1 MAKGNASL
9 IKDII
14 DDTKTSTQTTFSSDK
29 LEKLINAGNADI
41 VYLTVSAI
49 APTITSSTDI
59 YYNSTTK
66 LIYKVDNN
74 AWNVGEAPKA
84 NTLYIGTNNKK
95 VYLED
100 TTGLK
105 EVSGGSSSVKVST
118 KDGNAITTLENNTDP
133 DEDGIYVE
141 DLSTQVKN
149 INIAQKTVN
158 EDVGY
163 IQVGCSDH
171 TESLVLGSVLKFPYI
186 RDSHNDIDY
195 DSSTG
200 IFKLKAGKTYSLEA
214 QITMFETYGY
224 FYYIFKDI
232 TKNKE
237 IGTGGKTE
245 FNTSRSYHDDKGNI
259 ASALYTPD
267 ADTEIQ
273 LVINS
278 TSTGSFKIQGVS
290 YIKITEIGRN
300 IIIDPVNYIDTTQGI
315 QDVPVGQV
323 VEVLGDKE
331 LQQYRICNGDTI
343 DIGVYP
349 ELEQKF
355 KEMCAVNMFGG
366 DGVTNYKLPNLTP
379 TIYNYISRLPEMTAP
394 NIPTPYVAT
403 ASSIFDSRYQAYMAF
418 NSNNG
423 DAGYCWHSK
432 GGKPTIWLQ
441 IDYGSPVKINAFRLR
456 ARSTYSGWLN
466 QMPTSFKLQGSNDGV
481 NFTTIKEYSGLSYGG
496 TKYETEFL
504 LDNDVEYRYYKLT
517 DMVGQGSPSICF
529 NKVEY
534 LYVVKKS
541 SYIKVK
547 PTYFIGTINGYE
559 ERKTLMDT
567 PVLIPCTN
575 GMLKPGTEVPLSE
588 SLDDYDY
595 VEVHVGA
602 DYAGSVFGKHVT
614 RIPTSEIIYS
624 PTKTEWANTY
634 QDWICD
640 QNTSFALWYGFKDAQ
655 TLYVGRMQANVNSK
669 PSNYRGCQII
679 KIIGIRNKYKIN

>member
-14 DDTKTSTQTTFSSDK
+14 DDTKTSTQTTFSSNK

-41 VYLTVSAI
+41 VYLTVSAT
-49 APTITSSTDI
+49 APAITSSTDI

-74 AWNVGEAPKA
+74 AWNTGEAPKA

-100 TTGLK
+100 VGALK
-105 EVSGGSSSVKVST
+105 EVSGGSSDVKVSA
-118 KDGNAITTLENNTDP
+118 KDGNAIETVSGSTDP
-133 DEDGIYVE
+133 NEDGIFVE
-141 DLSTQVKN
+141 DLSQKVN
-149 INIAQKTVN
+149 QINIAQKTVN
-158 EDVGY
+158 EEMGY
-163 IQVGCSDH
+163 AD
-171 TESLVLGSVLKFPYI
+171 LKIDNI
-186 RDSHNDIDY
+186 RPTLNIPLTFTRKSGN
-195 DSSTG
+195 
-200 IFKLKAGKTYSLEA
+200 LEA
-214 QITMFETYGY
+214 TTDKVKLRAGHRYNITVCFSFRENSSKTVDIV
-224 FYYIFKDI
+224 FTIKDI
-232 TKNKE
+232 TNNIIIKDLNPTHFNASYEYADMTGVIYVPDTDCEISIIPTSINTNKT
-237 IGTGGKTE
+237 IAG
-245 FNTSRSYHDDKGNI
+245 FRSTFI
-259 ASALYTPD
+259 
-267 ADTEIQ
+267 IQ
-273 LVINS
+273 
-278 TSTGSFKIQGVS
+278 
-290 YIKITEIGRN
+290 EIGRVTT
-300 IIIDPVNYIDTTQGI
+300 IDPVNYIDTAQGI

-323 VEVLGDKE
+323 VEVLGNKE
-331 LQQYRICNGDTI
+331 LQQYRLCNGDII

-355 KEMCAVNMFGG
+355 KEICAVNMFGG

-379 TIYNYISRLPEMTAP
+379 TIYNYISKLPEMTAP

-403 ASSIFDSRYQAYMAF
+403 ASSIYDSRYQAYMAF

-423 DAGYCWHSK
+423 NAGYCWHSK
-432 GGKPTIWLQ
+432 GDEPIVWLQ

-456 ARSTYSGWLN
+456 ARSIYSGWSN

-517 DMVGQGSPSICF
+517 DMVGQASREICF

-534 LYVVKKS
+534 LYAVKKS

-547 PTYFIGTINGYE
+547 PTYFIDSINGYE
-559 ERKTLMDT
+559 ERKTLMGT
-567 PVLIPCTN
+567 SVLIPCTN
-575 GMLKPGTEVPLSE
+575 GMLKPGTEIPLSE

-595 VEVHVGA
+595 IEVHTGV
-602 DYAGSVFGKHVT
+602 DYVGSVFGRHVT

-624 PTKTEWANTY
+624 PTKTEWMNTY
-634 QDWICD
+634 QEWACD

-655 TLYVGRMQANVNSK
+655 TLYVGRIQANANYTEVG
-669 PSNYRGCQII
+669 YRGYQIT
-679 KIIGIRNKYKIN
+679 KIVGIRNKYKIN

>member
-1 MAKGNASL
+1 MAKGKASL

-41 VYLTVSAI
+41 VYLTVSAT

-74 AWNVGEAPKA
+74 AWNTGEAPKA

-100 TTGLK
+100 AGALK
-105 EVSGGSSSVKVST
+105 EVSGGSGDVKVST
-118 KDGNAITTLENNTDP
+118 KDGNAIETVSGSTDP
-133 DEDGIYVE
+133 NEDGIFVE
-141 DLSTQVKN
+141 DLSQKVN
-149 INIAQKTVN
+149 QINIAQKTVN
-158 EDVGY
+158 ETL
-163 IQVGCSDH
+163 DH
-171 TESLVLGSVLKFPYI
+171 AE
-186 RDSHNDIDY
+186 
-195 DSSTG
+195 
-200 IFKLKAGKTYSLEA
+200 FKLAGNTLVSTINQLIPFTELIDGNMKLNESNHISLKANHSY
-214 QITMFETYGY
+214 QIMCNLCYL
-224 FYYIFKDI
+224 D
-232 TKNKE
+232 
-237 IGTGGKTE
+237 
-245 FNTSRSYHDDKGNI
+245 TSRSSFANIEYVFVDDSNNKTIQFFQPYGGDSKFEFSSTV
-259 ASALYTPD
+259 AFQYTPTQD
-267 ADTEIQ
+267 CG
-273 LVINS
+273 L
-278 TSTGSFKIQGVS
+278 
-290 YIKITEIGRN
+290 YIKTVNIYNVDIIESSKTTLTIQEIGRT
-300 IIIDPVNYIDTTQGI
+300 ITIDPVNYIDTTQGI

-323 VEVLGDKE
+323 VEVLGNKE

-355 KEMCAVNMFGG
+355 KEICAVNMFGG

-379 TIYNYISRLPEMTAP
+379 AIHSYISKLPEMTAH
-394 NIPTPYVAT
+394 NAPTPYVAT
-403 ASSIFDSRYQAYMAF
+403 ASSEYDSRYQAYMAF
-418 NSNNG
+418 NSQQG

-432 GGKPTIWLQ
+432 GNEPIVWLQ

-456 ARSTYSGWLN
+456 ARSTYPGWAN

-481 NFTTIKEYSGLSYGG
+481 NFTTIKEYSGIAYGG

-517 DMVGQGSPSICF
+517 DMVAQVSVAICF

-534 LYVVKKS
+534 LYAVKKS

-575 GMLKPGTEVPLSE
+575 GMLKPGTEIPLSE
-588 SLDDYDY
+588 SLDNYDY
-595 VEVHVGA
+595 VEVYVGA
-602 DYAGSVFGKHVT
+602 DYAGTPFGKHVT

-624 PTKTEWANTY
+624 PTKTEWMNTY
-634 QDWICD
+634 QEWICD
-640 QNTSFALWYGFKDAQ
+640 QNTSFALWYGFKDTQ
-655 TLYVGRMQANVNSK
+655 TLYVGRIQANVNSD
-669 PSNYRGCQII
+669 PGNYGGCQII
-679 KIIGIRNKYKIN
+679 KIVGIRNKYKIN

>member
-14 DDTKTSTQTTFSSDK
+14 DDTKTSTQTTFSSNK

-41 VYLTVSAI
+41 VYLTVSAT

-74 AWNVGEAPKA
+74 AWNTGEAPKA

-100 TTGLK
+100 VGALK
-105 EVSGGSSSVKVST
+105 EVSGGSSDVKVST
-118 KDGNAITTLENNTDP
+118 KDGNAITTLKNSTDP
-133 DEDGIYVE
+133 DEDGIFVE
-141 DLSTQVKN
+141 DLSQKVN
-149 INIAQKTVN
+149 QINIAQKTVN
-158 EDVGY
+158 ETLD
-163 IQVGCSDH
+163 
-171 TESLVLGSVLKFPYI
+171 SVYGIVKSETAIANNTYVPFEKVSGNLEM
-186 RDSHNDIDY
+186 ND
-195 DSSTG
+195 G
-200 IFKLKAGKTYSLEA
+200 KVKLSANKRY
-214 QITMFETYGY
+214 QITAVMQYTGKHGSAGSGQIPDINYTIADTDGY
-224 FYYIFKDI
+224 TIAAFNPLTGGNWNGSHSQTCQYTPTKDI
-232 TKNKE
+232 EVGVLVYDITQNKTLWGDMHCT
-237 IGTGGKTE
+237 I
-245 FNTSRSYHDDKGNI
+245 SV
-259 ASALYTPD
+259 
-267 ADTEIQ
+267 Q
-273 LVINS
+273 
-278 TSTGSFKIQGVS
+278 
-290 YIKITEIGRN
+290 EIGRV
-300 IIIDPVNYIDTTQGI
+300 IAIDPINYVDTTQGI

-323 VEVLGDKE
+323 VEVLGNKE

-355 KEMCAVNMFGG
+355 KEICAVNMFGG

-379 TIYNYISRLPEMTAP
+379 AIHSYISKLPEMTAH
-394 NIPTPYVAT
+394 NAPTPYVAT
-403 ASSIFDSRYQAYMAF
+403 ASSEYDSRYQAYMAF

-432 GGKPTIWLQ
+432 GNEPIVWLQ

-456 ARSTYSGWLN
+456 ARSTYSGWAN

-481 NFTTIKEYSGLSYGG
+481 NFTTIKEYSGIAYGG

-517 DMVGQGSPSICF
+517 DMVAQVSVAICF

-534 LYVVKKS
+534 LYAVKKS

-547 PTYFIGTINGYE
+547 PTYFIDSINGYE
-559 ERKTLMDT
+559 ERKVLMGT

-575 GMLKPGTEVPLSE
+575 GMLKPGTEISLSE

-602 DYAGSVFGKHVT
+602 DYAGVPFGKHVT

-624 PTKTEWANTY
+624 PDKTEWRDTY
-634 QDWICD
+634 QEWICD
-640 QNTSFALWYGFKDAQ
+640 QNTSFALWYGFKDTQ
-655 TLYVGRMQANVNSK
+655 TLYVGRIQANVNSD
-669 PSNYRGCQII
+669 PGNYGGCQII
-679 KIIGIRNKYKIN
+679 KIVGIRNKYKIN

>member
-14 DDTKTSTQTTFSSDK
+14 DDTKTSTQTTFSSNK

-41 VYLTVSAI
+41 VYLTVSAT

-74 AWNVGEAPKA
+74 AWNTGEAPKA

-100 TTGLK
+100 AGALK
-105 EVSGGSSSVKVST
+105 EVSGGSSDVKVSA
-118 KDGNAITTLENNTDP
+118 KDGNAIETVSGSIDP
-133 DEDGIYVE
+133 DEDGIFVE
-141 DLSTQVKN
+141 DLSQKVN
-149 INIAQKTVN
+149 QINIAQKTVN
-158 EDVGY
+158 ESLDYILCSFDFVTLTLNTRIPFTKVEGNLEVTSDTIKLNEGRTYKIDIKIPTMATNSTDNIYKIYDVTNNIEICEYNPITKYNYENGDTCAY
-163 IQVGCSDH
+163 VYTPQ
-171 TESLVLGSVLKFPYI
+171 T
-186 RDSHNDIDY
+186 DSEISILPTVVTSG
-195 DSSTG
+195 SSTRNN
-200 IFKLKAGKTYSLEA
+200 A
-214 QITMFETYGY
+214 
-224 FYYIFKDI
+224 
-232 TKNKE
+232 
-237 IGTGGKTE
+237 
-245 FNTSRSYHDDKGNI
+245 NI
-259 ASALYTPD
+259 
-267 ADTEIQ
+267 I
-273 LVINS
+273 V
-278 TSTGSFKIQGVS
+278 
-290 YIKITEIGRN
+290 TEIGRVTT
-300 IIIDPVNYIDTTQGI
+300 IDPVNYIDTTQGI

-323 VEVLGDKE
+323 VEVLGNKE
-331 LQQYRICNGDTI
+331 LQQYRLCNGDTI

-403 ASSIFDSRYQAYMAF
+403 ASSEYDSRYHAYMAF

-432 GGKPTIWLQ
+432 GNEPIVWLQ

-456 ARSTYSGWLN
+456 GRSTYSGWLY

-517 DMVGQGSPSICF
+517 DMVGQTSRAICL

-534 LYVVKKS
+534 LYAVKKS
-541 SYIKVK
+541 TYIKVK

-559 ERKTLMDT
+559 ERKILMDT

-575 GMLKPGTEVPLSE
+575 GMLKPGTEIPLSE
-588 SLDDYDY
+588 SLDNYDY

-602 DYAGSVFGKHVT
+602 DYAGTPFGKHVT

-624 PTKTEWANTY
+624 PTKTEWMNTY
-634 QDWICD
+634 QEWICD

-655 TLYVGRMQANVNSK
+655 TLYVGRMQANVNSN
-669 PSNYRGCQII
+669 PDSYRGCQII
-679 KIIGIRNKYKIN
+679 KIIGTRNRYKISNLI